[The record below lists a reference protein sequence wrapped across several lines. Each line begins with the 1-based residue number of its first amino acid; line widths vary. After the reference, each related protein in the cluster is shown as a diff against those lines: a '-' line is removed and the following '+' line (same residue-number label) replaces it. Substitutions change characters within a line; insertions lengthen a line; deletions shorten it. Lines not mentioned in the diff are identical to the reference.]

1 MRLNGFDFLSSSPHS
16 FIFQRR
22 ANRTNFGGILSLL
35 YLLVFL
41 IISSFYLVSYFNE
54 DNYSIQYLYHEKFI
68 TEEAILKMVKSDR
81 YNPKLNFCLDLKVD
95 AHKKVADRFQIRRYN
110 NILYSEV
117 NRTTCQQFR
126 VTDLNWLV
134 VYDCLNESTTEC
146 KIDPRTLYSNTISI
160 NMDYNGFFLL
170 HQNKTSPIY
179 RNKEAVSH
187 RYTPYFKINNP
198 SRLVQTWKIV
208 RYKEQKGFF
217 SLFRKEED
225 NDYIGLGMKSYDY
238 SEMTSKDGTKD
249 IFISAYDVRSRTFHE
264 YKVLGRVKFD
274 VDYHHYDE
282 YKRTPKSFWDTVAN
296 ICSLSMT
303 IFNGLCFYLVNY
315 FSNNID
321 NYKIMEKIL
330 YNSDLKP
337 EKKEINNKEINAPNY
352 DLNKSENLIDNS
364 NGDKNLL
371 SINDEMV
378 YENNQELI
386 NKDFIEDKENFPK
399 LTFFDFLFN
408 EIYNGRCGKVEIRKL
423 IQKCNEIVSKY
434 YSIECVIYNLIKLEN
449 LLKDYRWNNPELN
462 NFDNN
467 ESILELKNLISS
479 FNNRIIAFD

>member
-68 TEEAILKMVKSDR
+68 TEEAILKMVYSDR

-225 NDYIGLGMKSYDY
+225 NDYIGLGMKSNDY

-337 EKKEINNKEINAPNY
+337 EKKK
-352 DLNKSENLIDNS
+352 
-364 NGDKNLL
+364 
-371 SINDEMV
+371 
-378 YENNQELI
+378 
-386 NKDFIEDKENFPK
+386 
-399 LTFFDFLFN
+399 
-408 EIYNGRCGKVEIRKL
+408 
-423 IQKCNEIVSKY
+423 
-434 YSIECVIYNLIKLEN
+434 
-449 LLKDYRWNNPELN
+449 
-462 NFDNN
+462 
-467 ESILELKNLISS
+467 
-479 FNNRIIAFD
+479 

>member
-1 MRLNGFDFLSSSPHS
+1 MP
-16 FIFQRR
+16 
-22 ANRTNFGGILSLL
+22 
-35 YLLVFL
+35 
-41 IISSFYLVSYFNE
+41 
-54 DNYSIQYLYHEKFI
+54 
-68 TEEAILKMVKSDR
+68 
-81 YNPKLNFCLDLKVD
+81 
-95 AHKKVADRFQIRRYN
+95 
-110 NILYSEV
+110 
-117 NRTTCQQFR
+117 
-126 VTDLNWLV
+126 TDLDWLV

-225 NDYIGLGMKSYDY
+225 NDYIGLGMKSNDY

-378 YENNQELI
+378 YENNQGLI

-399 LTFFDFLFN
+399 LNFFDFLFN
-408 EIYNGRCGKVEIRKL
+408 EIYNGRCGKLEIRKL

-479 FNNRIIAFD
+479 FNNRIISFD

>member
-1 MRLNGFDFLSSSPHS
+1 
-16 FIFQRR
+16 
-22 ANRTNFGGILSLL
+22 
-35 YLLVFL
+35 
-41 IISSFYLVSYFNE
+41 
-54 DNYSIQYLYHEKFI
+54 
-68 TEEAILKMVKSDR
+68 
-81 YNPKLNFCLDLKVD
+81 
-95 AHKKVADRFQIRRYN
+95 
-110 NILYSEV
+110 
-117 NRTTCQQFR
+117 
-126 VTDLNWLV
+126 
-134 VYDCLNESTTEC
+134 
-146 KIDPRTLYSNTISI
+146 
-160 NMDYNGFFLL
+160 
-170 HQNKTSPIY
+170 
-179 RNKEAVSH
+179 
-187 RYTPYFKINNP
+187 
-198 SRLVQTWKIV
+198 
-208 RYKEQKGFF
+208 
-217 SLFRKEED
+217 
-225 NDYIGLGMKSYDY
+225 
-238 SEMTSKDGTKD
+238 
-249 IFISAYDVRSRTFHE
+249 
-264 YKVLGRVKFD
+264 
-274 VDYHHYDE
+274 
-282 YKRTPKSFWDTVAN
+282 
-296 ICSLSMT
+296 MT

-364 NGDKNLL
+364 KGDKNLL

-479 FNNRIIAFD
+479 FNNRIISFD